1 MRQAWIREVLSAGQT
16 ANGFK
21 LGTVTTLGWFWMRVG
36 GCRIAYRGGSMEG
49 VNFENVLAV
58 AEPDANEISLPSYLS
73 HEAGEVYFY
82 VVRCANGCGDIER
95 TLRAAVKVAIGNDG
109 KPGKGKPNGVFG
121 LRAEQGND
129 GKVEIVWHYCPMEQ
143 APRLRSGQKS
153 GPAEM
158 RIYGDAGTGE
168 IDYQNPVATVTYKGR
183 TFYRYKIDRP
193 ADGRYRFAVRAADGK
208 GSENGS
214 TKIVEIETSGRS
226 VEAIGIV
233 GVI

>member
-1 MRQAWIREVLSAGQT
+1 MREALFAGQT

-36 GCRIAYRGGSMEG
+36 GCRIAYRGGSMDG
-49 VNFENVLAV
+49 VDFENVLAV
-58 AEPDANEISLPSYLS
+58 AEPDADEISLPSYLS

-82 VVRCANGCGDIER
+82 VVRCANRCGDIER
-95 TLRAAVKVAIGNDG
+95 TLRAAVKVAIDNDG
-109 KPGKGKPNGVFG
+109 KLGKAQPNEIVG
-121 LRAEQGND
+121 LRAEQGQD
-129 GKVEIVWHYCPMEQ
+129 GKVEIVWTYSPMEQ
-143 APRLRSGQKS
+143 GS

-158 RIYGDAGTGE
+158 MVYSDEGTGE
-168 IDYQNPVATVTYKGR
+168 VDYQEPVAMVKYKR
-183 TFYRYKIDRP
+183 RRVYRHKIDRS
-193 ADGRYRFAVRAADGK
+193 ADGRYRFAVRAADGE
-208 GSENGS
+208 GNENGS

>member
-1 MRQAWIREVLSAGQT
+1 MREALFAGQT

-36 GCRIAYRGGSMEG
+36 GCLTAYRGGSMEG
-49 VNFENVLAV
+49 VDFENVLAV
-58 AEPDANEISLPSYLS
+58 VKPDADEISLPSYLS

-82 VVRCANGCGDIER
+82 VVRCVNRCGDIER
-95 TLRAAVKVAIGNDG
+95 TLRAAVKVAIDNDG
-109 KPGKGKPNGVFG
+109 KLGKARPNEIVG
-121 LRAEQGND
+121 LRAEQGQD
-129 GKVEIVWHYCPMEQ
+129 GKVEIVWTYNPMEQ
-143 APRLRSGQKS
+143 GS

-168 IDYQNPVATVTYKGR
+168 IDYPNPVAMVTYKGR
-183 TFYRYKIDRP
+183 RFYRHKIDKP
-193 ADGRYRFAVRAADGK
+193 ADGRYRFAVRAADGE
-208 GSENGS
+208 GNEHGS

>member
-1 MRQAWIREVLSAGQT
+1 MRESLFAGQT

-36 GCRIAYRGGSMEG
+36 GCRIAYRGGSMNG
-49 VNFENVLAV
+49 VDFENVLAV
-58 AEPDANEISLPSYLS
+58 VEPDANEISLPSYLS
-73 HEAGEVYFY
+73 NEAGEVYFY

-95 TLRAAVKVAIGNDG
+95 TLRAAVKVAIDNDG
-109 KPGKGKPNGVFG
+109 KLGKTRPNEIVG
-121 LRAEQGND
+121 LRAKQGQD

-143 APRLRSGQKS
+143 ALRLSSGRES
-153 GPAEM
+153 APAEM
-158 RIYGDAGTGE
+158 KIYGDNGTGE
-168 IDYQNPVATVTYKGR
+168 IDYQNPVAVVKYKGR
-183 TFYRYKIDRP
+183 RVYRHKIDRS
-193 ADGRYRFAVRAADGK
+193 ADGRYRFAVRAADGE
-208 GSENGS
+208 GNENGS